1 MQLKIYSGNQYL
13 ILTDDRQLMLQDD
26 LIQLNIEVNEH
37 KTFSIQSFLFT
48 LQSTSCLHG
57 VIFSTDFNLLEEK
70 LRNEFTFI
78 TAAGGLVLNENNDSL
93 LIFRRG
99 KWDLPK
105 GKLDEGETVDAC
117 ALREVEEETGI
128 KDTIIERFLTNTY
141 HFYTENNVSICK
153 ETYWYLM
160 HSPGVQNLVPQIE
173 EQITAI
179 KWSEVAFVEQILPDT
194 FPMIKDVYQ
203 SYS

>member
-13 ILTDDRQLMLQDD
+13 ILTDDRLLMLQDD
-26 LIQLNIEVNEH
+26 MIQLNIEVNEH
-37 KTFSIQSFLFT
+37 KTFSIQSFLST
-48 LQSTSCLHG
+48 LQSTTCLHG

-70 LRNEFTFI
+70 LRSEFRFI
-78 TAAGGLVLNENNDSL
+78 TAAGGLVLNENKDSL

-128 KDTIIERFLTNTY
+128 KDTVIDTFLTNTY
-141 HFYTENNVSICK
+141 HFYIENNVSICK

-179 KWSEVAFVEQILPDT
+179 KWSDAAFVEKILPDT
-194 FPMIKDVYQ
+194 FPIIKDVYQ

>member
-13 ILTDDRQLMLQDD
+13 ILTDDRQLMLQDNM
-26 LIQLNIEVNEH
+26 IQLNIEVNEH
-37 KTFSIQSFLFT
+37 KTFSIQSFLST
-48 LQSTSCLHG
+48 LQSTTCLHG

-70 LRNEFTFI
+70 LRNEFIFI

-179 KWSEVAFVEQILPDT
+179 KWSDVAFVEQILPDT

>member
-26 LIQLNIEVNEH
+26 KIQLNIEVNEH
-37 KTFSIQSFLFT
+37 KTFSIQSFLST
-48 LQSTSCLHG
+48 MQSTICLHG

-78 TAAGGLVLNENNDSL
+78 TAAGGLVLNENKDSL
-93 LIFRRG
+93 WIFRRG
-99 KWDLPK
+99 NWDLPK
-105 GKLDEGETVDAC
+105 GKLDEGETIGAC

-128 KDTIIERFLTNTY
+128 KDTVIERFLTNTY

-179 KWSEVAFVEQILPDT
+179 KWSDTAFVEQILPDT

>member
-1 MQLKIYSGNQYL
+1 
-13 ILTDDRQLMLQDD
+13 MLQDD
-26 LIQLNIEVNEH
+26 KIQLNIEVNEH
-37 KTFSIQSFLFT
+37 KTFSIQSFLST
-48 LQSTSCLHG
+48 MQSTICLHG

-78 TAAGGLVLNENNDSL
+78 TAAGGLVLNENKDSL
-93 LIFRRG
+93 WIFRRG
-99 KWDLPK
+99 NWDLPK
-105 GKLDEGETVDAC
+105 GKLDEGETIGAC

-128 KDTIIERFLTNTY
+128 KDTVIERFLTNTY

-179 KWSEVAFVEQILPDT
+179 KWSDTAFVEQILPDT

>member
-1 MQLKIYSGNQYL
+1 MQLKIYSGKQYL
-13 ILTDDRQLMLQDD
+13 ILTDNRQFLIFNSA
-26 LIQLNIEVNEH
+26 IQLSLEVDER
-37 KTFSIQSFLFT
+37 TDFSIQSFLT
-48 LQSTSCLHG
+48 VLQSSSYSHG

-70 LRNEFTFI
+70 LQSEFKFI
-78 TAAGGLVLNENNDSL
+78 TAAGGLVLNENKDSL

-105 GKLDEGETVDAC
+105 GKLDEGETIEAC

-128 KDTIIERFLTNTY
+128 KETVVERHLITTF
-141 HFYTENNVSICK
+141 HFYTENNISIVK
-153 ETYWYLM
+153 DTYWFLM
-160 HSPGVQNLVPQIE
+160 RSPGIQALIPQIE

-179 KWSEVAFVEQILPDT
+179 KWSDATFVAQILPET
-194 FPMIKDVYQ
+194 YPMIKDVYQ

>member
-13 ILTDDRQLMLQDD
+13 ILTNDRQLMLQDD
-26 LIQLNIEVNEH
+26 MIQLNIEVNEH
-37 KTFSIQSFLFT
+37 KTFSIQSFLST
-48 LQSTSCLHG
+48 LQSTTCLHG

-128 KDTIIERFLTNTY
+128 KDTVIERFLTNTY

-179 KWSEVAFVEQILPDT
+179 KWSDAAFVEQILPDT

>member
-13 ILTDDRQLMLQDD
+13 ILTDDRLLMLQDD
-26 LIQLNIEVNEH
+26 MIQLNIEVNEH
-37 KTFSIQSFLFT
+37 KTFSIQSFLST
-48 LQSTSCLHG
+48 LQSTTCLHG

-70 LRNEFTFI
+70 LRSEFRFI
-78 TAAGGLVLNENNDSL
+78 TAAGGLVLNENKDSL

-128 KDTIIERFLTNTY
+128 KDTVIERFLTNTY

-179 KWSEVAFVEQILPDT
+179 KWSDVAFVEQILPDT

>member
-1 MQLKIYSGNQYL
+1 MQLKIYSGNRYL
-13 ILTDDRQLMLQDD
+13 ILTDDRQLMLQDNM
-26 LIQLNIEVNEH
+26 IQLNIEVNEH

-48 LQSTSCLHG
+48 LQSTTCLHG

-179 KWSEVAFVEQILPDT
+179 KWSDVAFVEQILPDT

-203 SYS
+203 SNS

>member
-1 MQLKIYSGNQYL
+1 
-13 ILTDDRQLMLQDD
+13 MLQDD
-26 LIQLNIEVNEH
+26 MIQLNIEVNEH
-37 KTFSIQSFLFT
+37 KTFSIQSFLST
-48 LQSTSCLHG
+48 LQSTTCLHG

-70 LRNEFTFI
+70 LRSEFRFI
-78 TAAGGLVLNENNDSL
+78 TAAGGLVLNENKDSL

-128 KDTIIERFLTNTY
+128 KDTVIDTFLTNTY
-141 HFYTENNVSICK
+141 HFYIENNVSICK

-179 KWSEVAFVEQILPDT
+179 KWSDAAFVEKILPDT
-194 FPMIKDVYQ
+194 FPIIKDVYQ